1 MQVFDASSI
10 IYAWDNYP
18 EAQFPKLWH
27 WMADQMSQGNIVMP
41 EVAFKEVA
49 HVAPDCSTWLDA
61 NNLAQLPMND
71 QIIQEAIRIKNLLG
85 IVGDKYGAGVGEN
98 DLFIIGT
105 ARSVNGRLISNEG
118 FQAVTPLAMHKYKI
132 PTVCAMK
139 AVKVTCVNFVEFIKH
154 SKVVFG

>member
-49 HVAPDCSTWLDA
+49 HVAPDCANWLDA

-71 QIIQEAIRIKNLLG
+71 QIIQEAIRERNKDNRWFEINAHRWSG
-85 IVGDKYGAGVGEN
+85 THPRPYGQVRICGQQ
-98 DLFIIGT
+98 
-105 ARSVNGRLISNEG
+105 R
-118 FQAVTPLAMHKYKI
+118 AVAHI
-132 PTVCAMK
+132 PKT
-139 AVKVTCVNFVEFIKH
+139 
-154 SKVVFG
+154 

>member
-1 MQVFDASSI
+1 LRVSGLNIFI
-10 IYAWDNYP
+10 
-18 EAQFPKLWH
+18 QF
-27 WMADQMSQGNIVMP
+27 ANIRSR
-41 EVAFKEVA
+41 A
-49 HVAPDCSTWLDA
+49 HRLSLSRS
-61 NNLAQLPMND
+61 
-71 QIIQEAIRIKNLLG
+71 IRIKNLLG

-98 DLFIIGT
+98 DLFIIAT
-105 ARSVNGRLISNEG
+105 ARSVRGRLISNEG